1 MARSYATIS
10 TSRWRD
16 DDFRALT
23 VEEQHAYFLLTTQPD
38 ISAAGVL
45 TMALTRWASR
55 SKNGSRAGFRA
66 ALEGLQDNGV
76 IVIDD
81 ETEEILI
88 VPFVADDGGYTN
100 SKRRFAIR
108 DAASQVESTA
118 LRRALAA
125 EFARLNL
132 PADWIPE
139 FSQVDSLSDGVS
151 DALSIADRRATPKN
165 SDIRRVV
172 VGTGSPLD
180 PATHTPHSP
189 TLVPPPEAAT
199 REDARKRAT
208 RIPDDFAITAEM
220 VAWGRENAPHVNG
233 GYETQKFVDYWRGRS
248 GKDAT
253 KTDWLATWRNWM
265 RKAQEDTKRPGRGVA
280 TGANRHTS
288 QRHDNPFAEV

>member
-1 MARSYATIS
+1 MARSYANVS

-16 DDFRALT
+16 DDFRSLT

-66 ALEGLQDNGV
+66 ALDGLQDNGV

-81 ETEEILI
+81 ETEEILVI
-88 VPFVADDGGYTN
+88 PFVADDGGYTN

-108 DAASQVESTA
+108 DAASQVESTS
-118 LRRALAA
+118 LRRALAR

-139 FSQVDSLSDGVS
+139 FSQVDSLSD
-151 DALSIADRRATPKN
+151 ALSIADRRGTPKN
-165 SDIRRVV
+165 SDIGRVV
-172 VGTGSPLD
+172 VSTCTTGD
-180 PATHTPHSP
+180 PTTHNPQP
-189 TLVPPPEAAT
+189 TTLAPAPPAPT
-199 REDARKRAT
+199 REARTRAT
-208 RIPDDFAITAEM
+208 RIPDDFAVTPEM
-220 VAWGRENAPHVNG
+220 VTWARENAPHVNG
-233 GYETQKFVDYWRGRS
+233 GYETQKFADYWRGRS

-253 KTDWLATWRNWM
+253 KTDWPATWRNWM
-265 RKAQEDTKRPGRGVA
+265 RKAQEDAQRPGRGVA
-280 TGANRHTS
+280 TGANRHTA
-288 QRHDNPFAEV
+288 QRHDNPFAEASA

>member
-1 MARSYATIS
+1 MARSYANVS

-16 DDFRALT
+16 DDFRSLT

-81 ETEEILI
+81 ETEEILVI
-88 VPFVADDGGYTN
+88 PFVADDGGYTN

-108 DAASQVESTA
+108 DAASQVESTS
-118 LRRALAA
+118 LRRALAR

-139 FSQVDSLSDGVS
+139 FSQVDSLSDTPS
-151 DALSIADRRATPKN
+151 DALSMPDRSPTSKN

-172 VGTGSPLD
+172 VSTCSTQQP
-180 PATHTPHSP
+180 PTHNPHST
-189 TLVPPPEAAT
+189 TLVPAPPAPT

-233 GYETQKFVDYWRGRS
+233 GYETQKFIDYWRARS

-253 KTDWLATWRNWM
+253 KTDWIATWRNWM
-265 RKAQEDTKRPGRGVA
+265 RKAQEDTTRAGRGVA
-280 TGANRHTS
+280 TGANRHTA
-288 QRHDNPFAEV
+288 QRHDNPFAED